1 MMYLDV
7 NHADFPKNNFTR
19 LNCLHNCDQDLVLHF
34 IVLVTICIKA
44 DIV

>member
-19 LNCLHNCDQDLVLHF
+19 LNFLHICEQDLVLHF